1 MGKSRFPSNSGFKT
15 DSPANIQ
22 QWEGETQSV
31 GIICPSV
38 SKNVVLYS
46 LTASSHVIK
55 HSPNE
60 GLGKMDFI
68 LRKEPISCTAG

>member
-1 MGKSRFPSNSGFKT
+1 M
-15 DSPANIQ
+15 
-22 QWEGETQSV
+22 QSA

-68 LRKEPISCTAG
+68 LHKEPISCTAGQDQELLQVGSAVLEIRET